1 MIARHRLDATL
12 FILVCLALATL
23 GASWI
28 LPPTLLGNA
37 VLLGLAVLKGQ
48 RILLDYLGLRTALP
62 IWRGLVGAWVLAVA
76 SFAWLA
82 SAAALLR

>member
-12 FILVCLALATL
+12 LLLVCLALATL
-23 GASWI
+23 GTNWM
-28 LPPTLLGNA
+28 LPRTLLGNA

-62 IWRGLVGAWVLAVA
+62 IWRGLVVAWVLAVA

>member
-1 MIARHRLDATL
+1 MIARHHLDATL
-12 FILVCLALATL
+12 FLLVCLALAAL
-23 GASWI
+23 GTSWI
-28 LPPTLLGNA
+28 LPQTLLGNA
-37 VLLGLAVLKGQ
+37 VLLGFAVLKGR

-62 IWRGLVGAWVLAVA
+62 IWRGLVSVWVLGVA